1 MMKTPKIHSY
11 IRLVAGFFLLLTAF
25 FIVQPLLLHFRI
37 ARHIMPF
44 YVKERREVALR
55 IKAEI
60 LREAELD
67 PHFDLKS
74 FIAKHNARF
83 TRLRLD
89 FISGKPIRR
98 EKGEMVFQSQGQHA
112 HDARREKIV
121 DAIPL
126 SLKGVGGSNGADG
139 YLILYSDRMRELN
152 AKVNGLTMFMVI
164 TLLPSLIIGFFI
176 FRNVYRRSSIV
187 VEAVEK
193 VSQGDYDVRINLSGN
208 DEYSRIGKAFNDMAA
223 SIAKSTAELI
233 EMDRQRRQFIAD
245 ISHELATPLT
255 SLKGYVETLRMEE
268 LKLNDEEQRQY
279 LTIVWDEA
287 ERLSFLV
294 KDLLELARMDA
305 GTIKLERDRIDCGE
319 FMKSFTNRNALAFKH
334 RDINFQWAVQPGQ
347 LIFADYRR
355 LEQILQNLLDNALKH
370 SVGLRQIR
378 IEFHEDLINTLIT
391 VSDDGG
397 GIPPEHID
405 DIFERFY
412 KINGEFTAG
421 GLKQYSGGSGLGLF
435 IVKGLVELHGG
446 RIKAESATGKGTTFT
461 MEFPLVNS
469 QKTIETWKGEA

>member
-1 MMKTPKIHSY
+1 MRMPRIRSY
-11 IRLVAGFFLLLTAF
+11 IRLVAGFSLLVVVL
-25 FIVQPLLLHFRI
+25 FIVQSLVLHFRI
-37 ARHIMPF
+37 ARNILPF
-44 YVKERREVALR
+44 YTRERREVVLR
-55 IKAEI
+55 IRAEI

-67 PHFDLKS
+67 PHFNLKS
-74 FIAKHNARF
+74 FLAKHNARF

-89 FISGKPIRR
+89 FIPSSQIQRENGELVFKTQGSRKHGLRR
-98 EKGEMVFQSQGQHA
+98 EKF
-112 HDARREKIV
+112 I

-126 SLKGVGGSNGADG
+126 NLRGSGGIEGAKG
-139 YLILYSDRMRELN
+139 YLILYSSRIRALGATVN
-152 AKVNGLTMFMVI
+152 ALTMFMVI

-176 FRNVYRRSSIV
+176 FRKTYRRSSAL

-193 VSQGDYDVRINLSGN
+193 VSQGNYDVRVNLGGN
-208 DEYSRIGKAFNDMAA
+208 DEFSRIGKALNDMAA
-223 SIAKSTAELI
+223 SIAKSTTELK

-268 LKLNDEEQRQY
+268 LKLSDDEQRQY
-279 LTIVWDEA
+279 LKIVWDEA

-319 FMKSFTNRNALAFKH
+319 FMKSFTNRNSLALRQQGVTF
-334 RDINFQWAVQPGQ
+334 RWAVQPGQ

-370 SVGLRQIR
+370 SIGLKEIR
-378 IEFHEDLINTLIT
+378 IGFHEDRHNTLIT
-391 VSDDGG
+391 VADDGG
-397 GIPPEHID
+397 GIPAEHLNY
-405 DIFERFY
+405 IFERFY

-421 GLKQYSGGSGLGLF
+421 GSKQYNGGSGLGLF

-446 RIKAESATGKGTTFT
+446 RIKVESATGQGTTFT
-461 MEFPLVNS
+461 IEFPLMNS
-469 QKTIETWKGEA
+469 QGSPE

>member
-1 MMKTPKIHSY
+1 
-11 IRLVAGFFLLLTAF
+11 
-25 FIVQPLLLHFRI
+25 
-37 ARHIMPF
+37 MPF
-44 YVKERREVALR
+44 YARERREVALR

-67 PHFDLKS
+67 PRFDLKS
-74 FIAKHNARF
+74 FIAKHNAKF

-89 FISGKPIRR
+89 FIPGKPIRR
-98 EKGEMVFQSQGQHA
+98 EKGELVFQTQGQHA
-112 HDARREKIV
+112 HDARREKII
-121 DAIPL
+121 DAIPIC
-126 SLKGVGGSNGADG
+126 LKGAGGANG
-139 YLILYSDRMRELN
+139 YLILYSDRMRALS
-152 AKVNGLTMFMVI
+152 AKINGLTLLMVI

-176 FRNVYRRSSIV
+176 FRKVYRRSSIV

-223 SIAKSTAELI
+223 SIAKSTSELI
-233 EMDRQRRQFIAD
+233 EMDLQRRQLIAD

-255 SLKGYVETLRMEE
+255 SLKGYVETLRMDE

-279 LTIVWDEA
+279 LKIVWDEA

-305 GTIKLERDRIDCGE
+305 GTIKLEQDWIDCGE
-319 FMKSFTNRNALAFKH
+319 FMKSFTNRNALPIKQ
-334 RDINFQWAVQPGQ
+334 RNVILQWTVQPGQ

-370 SVGLRQIR
+370 SGGLKHIR
-378 IEFHEDLINTLIT
+378 IEFHENRTNTLIT

-397 GIPPEHID
+397 GISREHIN
-405 DIFERFY
+405 DIFKRFY
-412 KINGEFTAG
+412 KISGEFTAG
-421 GLKQYSGGSGLGLF
+421 GLKQYSGDSGLGLS
-435 IVKGLVELHGG
+435 IVKGLMELHGG
-446 RIKAESATGKGTTFT
+446 WIKAESTIGQGTTFT

-469 QKTIETWKGEA
+469 QETDNKLGKGNSRG